1 MGLETLASRRPPR
14 LFDRLS
20 ERERE
25 REKREEDDVKGRP
38 AAKQT
43 RDRLL
48 RTASFRTQQQA

>member
-1 MGLETLASRRPPR
+1 LLETLASRRPPR
-14 LFDRLS
+14 LFDLLS

-25 REKREEDDVKGRP
+25 REREEDDVKGRP